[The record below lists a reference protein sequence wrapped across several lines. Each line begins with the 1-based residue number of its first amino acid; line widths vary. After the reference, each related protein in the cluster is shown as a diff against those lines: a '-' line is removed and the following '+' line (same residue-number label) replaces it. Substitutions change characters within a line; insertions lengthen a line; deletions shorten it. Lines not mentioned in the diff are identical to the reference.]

1 MKYETINIRIF
12 DKFRNQSYYPVISDE
27 AIDHVKNNIKT
38 ELKCSPV
45 QGIGVFTIKD
55 IKKGEQL
62 LPLWQGETML
72 YAIPMSEFKTFDE
85 KVQEIVFYT
94 YKWHDWLIFDTKV
107 FIGMSRPKKKEIN
120 LSKDS
125 ILSLLQE
132 VYNELVEQRSTALRV
147 QNKMLALLKD
157 PQDMREIGPVL
168 EKQQKIIND
177 VVEKKLTLAKLQSSI
192 WEKSQFNED
201 NMNLTDID
209 DEMLQSL
216 IQKDLESVE
225 SNNKYKMWWDVNWP

>member
-1 MKYETINIRIF
+1 
-12 DKFRNQSYYPVISDE
+12 
-27 AIDHVKNNIKT
+27 
-38 ELKCSPV
+38 
-45 QGIGVFTIKD
+45 
-55 IKKGEQL
+55 
-62 LPLWQGETML
+62 
-72 YAIPMSEFKTFDE
+72 
-85 KVQEIVFYT
+85 
-94 YKWHDWLIFDTKV
+94 
-107 FIGMSRPKKKEIN
+107 MSRPKKKEIN

-192 WEKSQFNED
+192 WEKSQSTEE
-201 NMNLTDID
+201 NMMLTDID
-209 DEMLQSL
+209 DDMLQSL
-216 IQKDLESVE
+216 IQKDIENIDSDK
-225 SNNKYKMWWDVNWP
+225 SYKMK